1 MKIAFLGL
9 LLSFSVCSL
18 ELEQLNS
25 WFEQAQYRKILTELD
40 QQPTLK
46 QNPDYTAVY
55 IQAMFNVRQ
64 REEANTLLNELVVK
78 YPQHSELLYLA
89 GINKIVL
96 ASGGNIFNARQR
108 TSDGLQLMVQA
119 VTIDPHNYPAQH
131 ALISFYQTAPATA
144 GGSKEL
150 AAEQATILAALDP
163 LQGALARIQIL
174 ILDERLSEAVALI
187 DKHLAVKPNQPDLL
201 AVKASILA
209 RQDAYL
215 VAQQLYS
222 QTAEFSVKASQ
233 RYSALYQVGRL
244 AVLTNNNVLEGI
256 TALSEYIGYYN
267 NTDQSRLNW
276 AKLRLVQ
283 LFMLSGSEAR
293 AELLFDEIANT
304 TSADEDFMNLKDQVK
319 LQLATSLSD

>member
-1 MKIAFLGL
+1 MKIAFFGL
-9 LLSFSVCSL
+9 LLFSFSAFSL
-18 ELEQLNS
+18 EVEQLNS
-25 WFEQAQYRKILTELD
+25 WFEQAQYRKIVSAME
-40 QQPTLK
+40 QQPSLQ
-46 QNPDYTAVY
+46 QNPDSAAFYV
-55 IQAMFNVRQ
+55 QAMFNLRQ
-64 REEANTLLNELVVK
+64 REEANTLLNQLITAH
-78 YPQHSELLYLA
+78 PLHSELLYLA

-108 TSDGLQLMVQA
+108 TSDGLQLMMQA

-150 AAEQATILAALDP
+150 AAEQATILAALNP

-174 ILDERLSEAVALI
+174 ILEERLSEAVALI
-187 DKHLAVKPNQPDLL
+187 DKHLTATPTQPDLL

-215 VAQQLYS
+215 VAQQIYS
-222 QTAEFSVKASQ
+222 KTAEHSIKPSQ
-233 RYSALYQVGRL
+233 RYSALYHVGRL

-283 LFMLSGSEAR
+283 LFMLAGSEAR
-293 AELLFDEIANT
+293 AELLFDDIVNT

-319 LQLATSLSD
+319 LQLATPL

>member
-18 ELEQLNS
+18 ELEQVNS

-40 QQPTLK
+40 QQPLLK
-46 QNPDYTAVY
+46 QNPDLTALYV
-55 IQAMFNVRQ
+55 QAMFNVRQ
-64 REEANTLLNELVVK
+64 REEANTLLNELIIK

-89 GINKIVL
+89 GINKIML

-108 TSDGLQLMVQA
+108 TSDGLQLMVRA
-119 VTIDPHNYPAQH
+119 VTIDPHNFPAQH

-187 DKHLAVKPNQPDLL
+187 DKHLATKPNQPDLL

-222 QTAEFSVKASQ
+222 QTAEFSVKTSQ

-283 LFMLSGSEAR
+283 LFMLAGSDAR
-293 AELLFDEIANT
+293 AELLFADIANT

-319 LQLATSLSD
+319 LQLARPL